1 MISREK
7 ITQWLE
13 CDERETEIVIFAFQ
27 QMIWMGINIITFL
40 MISMILHRMWYGNLF
55 LMLFIP
61 VRRMAGG
68 YHASTKVRCYIIS
81 NIIFTL
87 NIIFPTKW
95 EVEGMVILV
104 LNVLLGC
111 LIILFAPI
119 DNIYRR
125 LDPEHKKEIKK
136 IIFQYIVL
144 QEILCLVFS
153 IFGTWMLANILFWCL
168 ITILLLQIMG
178 GIKNTLYKV

>member
-40 MISMILHRMWYGNLF
+40 MISMILHRMWYGILF

-81 NIIFTL
+81 NIIFT
-87 NIIFPTKW
+87 
-95 EVEGMVILV
+95 
-104 LNVLLGC
+104 
-111 LIILFAPI
+111 
-119 DNIYRR
+119 
-125 LDPEHKKEIKK
+125 
-136 IIFQYIVL
+136 
-144 QEILCLVFS
+144 
-153 IFGTWMLANILFWCL
+153 
-168 ITILLLQIMG
+168 
-178 GIKNTLYKV
+178 